1 MPSIQELNSGIT
13 NYGLAWFDGRYYYV
27 VDPGGGK
34 GYIFDVYTLTFK
46 TFTFT
51 PIGTNPK
58 LPGILRK
65 AARTSTGAM
74 LEGVHFGT
82 NQINRVR
89 YYVDVSAG
97 SVTTET
103 VYSNSVSQVLTNET
117 WNLGLY
123 GDLMVGGFYGYS
135 DIYYFDTYTGSY
147 VKTVTGPIAGYFVRC
162 DKVFSVRGDDIY
174 ILLGVHYAGESFRK
188 LKAYAGTYTVITNGT
203 VGGDSPDTQA
213 TSIVMFKDKTLFTAT
228 GSSVVNS
235 QPPILWL
242 NENLDVVGSTSLTS
256 IYTYAREYGFWVV
269 GRTSTQYVALAVL
282 WNNTWN
288 YETARAAYLLY
299 IDPTN
304 FSIAN
309 YTKLTD
315 FAVRRTFVAGSQ
327 NSKWQH
333 MPVVDRNKKKVYIEG
348 LGAWGDNAN
357 VMYVVDLSDVPIV
370 EWNEAQ
376 YFVGEARKPTALQL
390 TVTPL

>member
-1 MPSIQELNSGIT
+1 MPTIQELSSGIT
-13 NYGLAWFDGRYYYV
+13 QYGLAWFDGRYYYV
-27 VDPGGGK
+27 VNPGDGN
-34 GYIFDVYTLTFK
+34 GYIFDTSTLTFK

-51 PIGTNPK
+51 PVGTNPK

-65 AARTSTGAM
+65 AVRTRAGAT
-74 LEGVHFGT
+74 LEGIHFGT

-89 YYVDVSAG
+89 YHIDASAG

-123 GDLMVGGFYGYS
+123 GDLMVGGFYGYG
-135 DIYYFDTYTGSY
+135 DIYFFDTYTGSY
-147 VKTVTGPIAGYFVRC
+147 VKNVTGPVSGYYTRC
-162 DKVFSVRGDDIY
+162 DKVFSIRGDDIY
-174 ILLGVHYAGESFRK
+174 ILLGIHYAGESFRK
-188 LKAYAGTYTVITNGT
+188 LKAYTGTYTTITNGA
-203 VGGDSPDTQA
+203 VGGDSPNTQA
-213 TSIVMFKDKTLFTAT
+213 TSIVMFKDRTLFTAT
-228 GSSVVNS
+228 GSSVANS

-256 IYTYAREYGFWVV
+256 VYTYAREYGFWVI
-269 GRTSTQYVALAVL
+269 GRTNTQYVALAVL

-299 IDPTN
+299 IDPSN
-304 FSIAN
+304 FAIAN

-315 FAVRRTFVAGSQ
+315 LTVRRTFIAGSQ

-333 MPVVDRNKKKVYIEG
+333 MPVVDRNKMKVYVEG

-357 VMYVVDLSDVPIV
+357 VMYVIDVSDVPIV

-376 YFVGEARKPTALQL
+376 YFVGEARRPTSLQL
-390 TVTPL
+390 TVTPM